1 MEINLIGEEELE
13 FLEFESERLIDM
25 NVDEIEEENDKKCV
39 IKLVFFIILKKG
51 ICKVEFKED
60 L

>member
-1 MEINLIGEEELE
+1 ME
-13 FLEFESERLIDM
+13 FLEFESERLIGL

>member
-1 MEINLIGEEELE
+1 
-13 FLEFESERLIDM
+13 M

-39 IKLVFFIILKKG
+39 IKLVFYIILKKG

-60 L
+60 LQINGDDCFCKFNYWLR